1 MIFNICLLVVFNSQ
15 CLVCNSFLS
24 FFNWFFIS
32 DSMRPFAAN
41 PILGYKGRRNRNR
54 LTKWKKRLKSE
65 LLLNHSKLGECI
77 CFKEVQVFL
86 MAIKMNVSQ
95 ENRE

>member
-1 MIFNICLLVVFNSQ
+1 
-15 CLVCNSFLS
+15 
-24 FFNWFFIS
+24 
-32 DSMRPFAAN
+32 MRPFAAN

-65 LLLNHSKLGECI
+65 LLLNQSKLGECI